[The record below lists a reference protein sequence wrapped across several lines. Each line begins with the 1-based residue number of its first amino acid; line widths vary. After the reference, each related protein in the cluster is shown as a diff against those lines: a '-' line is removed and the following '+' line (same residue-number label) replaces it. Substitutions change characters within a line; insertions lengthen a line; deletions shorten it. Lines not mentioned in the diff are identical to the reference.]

1 MPETKPFKVH
11 RRFDRIARLT
21 GVNGLESLHD
31 AHVMVV
37 GLGGVGS
44 YAAEG
49 LARSGVGKL
58 SLVDFDMVCVTNSN
72 RQIQAMKG
80 KVGKLKANVL
90 AERLQTINPQATIK
104 AIPLFYDKRTSD
116 LLLKGKTNPI
126 LLWTPST
133 T

>member
-1 MPETKPFKVH
+1 MPESTPFKVH

-21 GVNGLESLHD
+21 GVGGLESLHN
-31 AHVMVV
+31 AHVMVI

-49 LARSGVGKL
+49 LARSGVGRL

-80 KVGKLKANVL
+80 K
-90 AERLQTINPQATIK
+90 
-104 AIPLFYDKRTSD
+104 
-116 LLLKGKTNPI
+116 
-126 LLWTPST
+126 
-133 T
+133 